1 MTFLIEIILFL
12 IIEYLSH
19 YDIINIQRNFFLQ
32 IRSKKVKVRGET
44 MAGLSNSIES
54 FLKELLS
61 QTEDGILEI
70 GRNDLASQFNCAPSQ
85 INYVLTTR
93 FTPYKG
99 YYIESRRGGSGY
111 IKITKLAFSEVGYI
125 DELINEV
132 IGTSITKDKANSIV
146 KSLYE
151 EEVLTKREGRLIIHA
166 LEDTAL
172 TNVDNNIRN
181 IVRADLLRNMLL
193 AFLR

>member
-1 MTFLIEIILFL
+1 
-12 IIEYLSH
+12 
-19 YDIINIQRNFFLQ
+19 
-32 IRSKKVKVRGET
+32 
-44 MAGLSNSIES
+44 MAGLSNSIER
-54 FLKELLS
+54 FLKDLLEDA
-61 QTEDGILEI
+61 EDGIVEI

-111 IKITKLAFSEVGYI
+111 IKITKLTFSEVGFI

-132 IGTSITKDKANSIV
+132 IGKGITKDKANSIV
-146 KSLYE
+146 SGLYE
-151 EEVLTKREGRLIIHA
+151 EKVLTKREGQLIIHA

-172 TNVDNNIRN
+172 TNVNNDIRN
-181 IVRADLLRNMLL
+181 VVRADILRNMLL